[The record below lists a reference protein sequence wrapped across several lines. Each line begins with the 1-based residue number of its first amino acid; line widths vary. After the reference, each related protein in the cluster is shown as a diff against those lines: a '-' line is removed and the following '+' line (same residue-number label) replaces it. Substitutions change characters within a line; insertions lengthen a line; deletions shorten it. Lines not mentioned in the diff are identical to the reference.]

1 MVMVRLDDSQVLDGP
16 TLAPLLGVNV
26 TCQDTEVLV
35 LIGVVLFVVSVL
47 SAALVAFV
55 SVFENSGPA
64 ADPPLAP
71 QLPSVKRW
79 MDRVPLSG
87 APWPAVTVAL
97 SLGTQVCCEA
107 ADVVSVTVKH
117 SPELASLDPV

>member
-1 MVMVRLDDSQVLDGP
+1 MVRFEDSQVLDGP
-16 TLAPLLGVNV
+16 TLEPVPGANV

-47 SAALVAFV
+47 SAADVAFV
-55 SVFENSGPA
+55 SVFVYCGPT
-64 ADPPLAP
+64 ADPSPTP
-71 QLPSVKRW
+71 QVVPVNIW
-79 MDRVPLSG
+79 MDSVPFSG
-87 APWPAVTVAL
+87 APWSAETVAL
-97 SLGTQVCCEA
+97 SLGTQVCCET

>member
-1 MVMVRLDDSQVLDGP
+1 MVRFEDSQVLDGP
-16 TLAPLLGVNV
+16 TLEPVPGANV

-55 SVFENSGPA
+55 RVFVNGCPTG
-64 ADPPLAP
+64 DPPVVP
-71 QLPSVKRW
+71 QVPSEKSW
-79 MDRVPLSG
+79 MDSVPFSG
-87 APWPAVTVAL
+87 APWSAETVAL
-97 SLGTQVCCEA
+97 SLGTQVCCET